1 MEFFVRVF
9 FFSHTEMQFVKIGKI
24 FIYYGRTFQS
34 MNNNDSLKISLLLG
48 TIIIIGII
56 VLVNNNNIYA
66 RQAIWRDFD
75 NMKDFVSAIRNREIN
90 DDSINWEKVLL

>member
-1 MEFFVRVF
+1 
-9 FFSHTEMQFVKIGKI
+9 
-24 FIYYGRTFQS
+24 
-34 MNNNDSLKISLLLG
+34 MNNNDSSNISLFLG
-48 TIIIIGII
+48 TIGIFGII

-90 DDSINWEKVLL
+90 DDSINWEKFQTSDV

>member
-1 MEFFVRVF
+1 
-9 FFSHTEMQFVKIGKI
+9 
-24 FIYYGRTFQS
+24 
-34 MNNNDSLKISLLLG
+34 MNNNDPSKISLFLG
-48 TIIIIGII
+48 TIGIFGII

-90 DDSINWEKVLL
+90 DDSINWEKFQTSDV

>member
-1 MEFFVRVF
+1 
-9 FFSHTEMQFVKIGKI
+9 
-24 FIYYGRTFQS
+24 
-34 MNNNDSLKISLLLG
+34 MNNNDSSKISLFLG
-48 TIIIIGII
+48 TIGIFGII

-90 DDSINWEKVLL
+90 DDSINWEKFQTSDV